1 MSLTPEEHEMNQL
14 VAGFWEGVMSPSER
28 ESLKKIISS
37 LAGRERLLM
46 ALNKRRGMNKINKKG
61 F

>member
-1 MSLTPEEHEMNQL
+1 MNQL

-46 ALNKRRGMNKINKKG
+46 ALNKRRGLNKINKKG